1 MTDDIENLI
10 AEART
15 PVYTSTSDEVWGR
28 GGVAAVDRDDLIRA
42 LADALEAEASKVKQL
57 EARQAHWA
65 ADTTAQIKAAEA
77 ERDALRGECKRLAS
91 QRDAAASQRNKA
103 YRQRDEE
110 REAKSGNIRVLN
122 AVTEERDA
130 LRTTIQDAYNA
141 WHMESRERAIEI
153 LHEAMSRAID
163 TKEKP

>member
-1 MTDDIENLI
+1 MTDDIKKLI
-10 AEART
+10 AEAR
-15 PVYTSTSDEVWGR
+15 SWGVL
-28 GGVAAVDRDDLIRA
+28 GAPAVDLIHR
-42 LADALEAEASKVKQL
+42 LADALEAEHQWAETL
-57 EARQAHWA
+57 EAEVAGML
-65 ADTTAQIKAAEA
+65 ADSTRWMNRALPAEA
-77 ERDALRGECKRLAS
+77 ERDALREEGKRLAA

-122 AVTEERDA
+122 AVTEQRDA